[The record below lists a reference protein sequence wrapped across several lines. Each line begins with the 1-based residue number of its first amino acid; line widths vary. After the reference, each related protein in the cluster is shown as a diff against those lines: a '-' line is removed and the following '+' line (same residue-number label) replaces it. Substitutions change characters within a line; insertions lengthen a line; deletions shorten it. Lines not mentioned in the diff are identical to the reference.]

1 MGNDIAFVDLCR
13 VGITAIDVC
22 RIEFQ
27 TLSDLDELR
36 FALADILTRRDDDC
50 VDADT
55 IVEDFVFDIDT

>member
-36 FALADILTRRDDDC
+36 FALADILTRNEEEFQTAVRE
-50 VDADT
+50 AA
-55 IVEDFVFDIDT
+55 